1 MCQQTGTQQVKQN
14 TTEQTILQTTQQE
27 HAFQAVQLQQEVK
40 QEQRIGAQM
49 AQLIQNQAEMAQ
61 ADVQQALGEVPQERV
76 QERAH
81 LSKAEKRALKR
92 QQREREQQRRQQEE
106 ERLQREHA
114 EAEQRR
120 QEEEQRRQE
129 ALQEQARER
138 TEAHGVV
145 HDVSREDWARH
156 GGASYHY
163 TVTEQQAQRIIEAGK
178 GCLYAKPVAEGLV
191 ELRPTLPEVAE
202 VKKIEIKVDE
212 NGNRVKVESSKE
224 IVFRRN
230 YNLLMKA
237 VASSILDEKG
247 ALMPRAVQFADDL
260 LNALGGGAFDENDV
274 SNRLEAVLLPAMK
287 KLYPKERD
295 AKKAYADVYNMITSM
310 PYVNQGIVFG
320 YCLPTEILDAL
331 KRFTQTMEDTDAT
344 HFAVAKEKL
353 RKDLQAD
360 VDAQRMS
367 QAEMQSILDG
377 FQNPGLMDHK
387 ERIKRAMQKE
397 GRSEQ
402 EQQQLLRN
410 VTSMYADLDAARLEF
425 MRMRE
430 MDIDGREVF
439 LPNAC
444 SANGAF
450 FAALDHM
457 RTADE
462 KTFLSYDTH
471 EHYYAHK
478 MQHVNYV
485 LEHFSGTKEERE
497 RIEDLK
503 KKLER
508 GEALTNAEDAEICE
522 PSAKVWKYKYH
533 VAANM
538 GQVDGMQLTIE
549 QFAAETVQFVVSPFS
564 TKGAIGLYRGDTHK
578 AALLGMNRQ
587 VSEGMIAYYNHDDP
601 IPSDEMMPLSDTK
614 GAMVEKR
621 LPGDSS
627 YVPGGQAM
635 QQAEQ
640 KGEGNA

>member
-14 TTEQTILQTTQQE
+14 TMEQTIRQTTQQE
-27 HAFQAVQLQQEVK
+27 YAFQAVQLQPNAVQAH
-40 QEQRIGAQM
+40 RTGAQM

-92 QQREREQQRRQQEE
+92 QQREQEQQRRQQEE

-120 QEEEQRRQE
+120 QEAEQRRQE

-145 HDVSREDWARH
+145 HGVSREDWARH

-163 TVTEQQAQRIIEAGK
+163 TVTEQQAQRIIEASK

-191 ELRPTLPEVAE
+191 ELRPTLPETV
-202 VKKIEIKVDE
+202 EIGGKQ
-212 NGNRVKVESSKE
+212 
-224 IVFRRN
+224 IPFRRN

-247 ALMPRAVQFADDL
+247 ALMPDAVQFADKL
-260 LNALGGGAFDENDV
+260 LNALGGGEFDENKV
-274 SNRLEAVLLPAMK
+274 SNRLAAVLLPAMK
-287 KLYPKERD
+287 KLYPKEGD

-360 VDAQRMS
+360 VDARRMS

-387 ERIKRAMQKE
+387 ERIKSAMQKE

-402 EQQQLLRN
+402 EQQQLLQN

-462 KTFLSYDTH
+462 QTFLSYDTH

-497 RIEDLK
+497 KIEDLK

-508 GEALTNAEDAEICE
+508 GEALTNAEDTEIYK
-522 PSAKVWKYKYH
+522 PSAKVWKYNYH
-533 VAANM
+533 VAANL
-538 GQVDGMQLTIE
+538 GQVDDMQLTIE

-564 TKGAIGLYRGDTHK
+564 TKGAIGLYRGK
-578 AALLGMNRQ
+578 AQKGTEERHRLFI
-587 VSEGMIAYYNHDDP
+587 SEGMIAYYNHDDP

-621 LPGDSS
+621 LPGDRN
-627 YVPGGQAM
+627 YVPGGQAV

-640 KGEGNA
+640 KGEEDA